1 MTISDNNKK
10 FLEDLIQYYI
20 SESESYMQI
29 ADEFNE
35 VTNSKTD
42 TAFGIIVGTVY
53 SSFLQTYS
61 NQGLK
66 VELEDMQEFYDLV
79 KTNANKIK
87 ESFKQKEA

>member
-79 KTNANKIK
+79 KTNSNKIK
-87 ESFKQKEA
+87 ESFKQKKA

>member
-1 MTISDNNKK
+1 
-10 FLEDLIQYYI
+10 
-20 SESESYMQI
+20 MQI

>member
-10 FLEDLIQYYI
+10 FLEDLIQDYI
-20 SESESYMQI
+20 SEAESYMQI

>member
-1 MTISDNNKK
+1 MAISDNNKK
-10 FLEDLIQYYI
+10 FLEDLIQYHI
-20 SESESYMQI
+20 SEAESYMQI

-79 KTNANKIK
+79 KTNSNKIK
-87 ESFKQKEA
+87 ESFKQNEA

>member
-1 MTISDNNKK
+1 MRQSRICK
-10 FLEDLIQYYI
+10 LQ
-20 SESESYMQI
+20 
-29 ADEFNE
+29 
-35 VTNSKTD
+35 TD

>member
-1 MTISDNNKK
+1 MCIRDR
-10 FLEDLIQYYI
+10 
-20 SESESYMQI
+20 
-29 ADEFNE
+29 
-35 VTNSKTD
+35 TD

>member
-1 MTISDNNKK
+1 MVPV
-10 FLEDLIQYYI
+10 L
-20 SESESYMQI
+20 
-29 ADEFNE
+29 
-35 VTNSKTD
+35 
-42 TAFGIIVGTVY
+42 GIL
-53 SSFLQTYS
+53 FLQTYS

>member
-1 MTISDNNKK
+1 
-10 FLEDLIQYYI
+10 
-20 SESESYMQI
+20 MQI

-87 ESFKQKEA
+87 ESFKQNEA

>member
-1 MTISDNNKK
+1 
-10 FLEDLIQYYI
+10 
-20 SESESYMQI
+20 MQI

-79 KTNANKIK
+79 KTNAIKIK
-87 ESFKQKEA
+87 ESFKQNEA

>member
-1 MTISDNNKK
+1 MTISDNNRK

-79 KTNANKIK
+79 KTNSNKIK
-87 ESFKQKEA
+87 ESFKQKKA